1 MSKARDLADSADK
14 DIAGT
19 IVLDDIT
26 LSNDMSVADNGKVIF
41 GNDADLEI
49 LYDTT
54 NSIIKTTNT
63 HSFKLMNGSSDY
75 ITATPSNAVILFHNG
90 LPKLSTAAGG
100 ANVTGTL
107 TAGSGITVT
116 NGTSDFSRTHSTTTS
131 SLQILDLKATSAGN
145 MADGFGPSIH
155 FSASDTGTTSN
166 QVAEINAV
174 RAGSDTTFNLE
185 LQTADATRMTIGNG
199 FVDIT
204 GTLNLSNNNTNNTNK
219 EGHLLARQYASGAE
233 TEGFQILQYFANSSL
248 NRIDIGGA
256 ASTYNAATAINFYT
270 AANTT
275 TRTGTLALSIDSS
288 QNSTFSGNV
297 IADGFK
303 TDTSNTDF
311 NLLARNSS
319 NTAVYIQNGGS
330 GNILDVQ
337 SGSMSAGQGTSRFR
351 VANDGD
357 VFLGTSDYGD
367 KLNVT
372 GTGHFTGNVTLS
384 RQTNDS
390 GSTGLTFEKTRSTS
404 VNGNTIVNSGDQLG
418 YITFRGNDGDQ
429 FLDGAYI
436 LAFADS
442 SPANNDMPTN
452 LQFWTTG
459 DGNSSPTE
467 RMRIAQDGRVGIG
480 LGGANPSYMLHVN
493 GGSNPAARF
502 QQNNSTVQIAEF
514 PANGGAV
521 IWMDGSNGDLSG
533 SDYFGIH
540 ALNATDLSFSAD
552 GGNIRITMKNDGKLG
567 IGTTNPSEKL
577 EVAGTALVENAKLK
591 AIAESNT
598 DTAVDVFIY
607 DTRKDS
613 DGGAWRKRTQ
623 HTSWYNETL
632 NTATR
637 GSRKEFPSVAVI
649 VAEVSQVSIYDGD
662 DPDMPMWMTFNG
674 TNGYGSYLGRSNG
687 ANVTSVHMLNG
698 NLCVGRGNSGY
709 GEALLR
715 ANFISEHSVNY
726 AVSGWRLIQPISG
739 RDLDI
744 TSNAELNY
752 SGINSIVNIAINDVA
767 MTVLPNAPIDA
778 DSGLPV
784 PTIAVATDNGISVIK
799 DDGNVYDITNSG
811 SSYNHWDTVKFTEDN
826 KLIIQANN
834 ANTSN
839 QLTHIVDIPTS
850 DVNAN
855 NVNTIYSALNGRY
868 YHGDSCTPRLSAS
881 SYRPKVVP
889 LEQDKIAIGHNTSFT
904 SDSGGLNLIAEEP
917 STQSGQTSTSMM
929 AYIDDERN
937 TGWFIGDA
945 KIVALASTDDTDISS
960 SGNTNIL
967 AGKNWT
973 NNANFPYETLTTSG
987 LDITSAINTT
997 AYGAANLTWVSTPGR
1012 TYTAY
1017 FNMTLNSGTMPRCF
1031 MQTSSSF
1038 GNGLEFT
1045 PKNGANSFTFLASRS
1060 GSIYFSF
1067 STNNGDATNYSVSGL
1082 ELYEGGVT
1090 NHYKNPLVPND
1101 HIGISVIGSVTK
1113 TPVAT
1118 GAELVSY
1125 GGFSS
1130 SNYLYQP
1137 YSNAINFG
1145 TGDCSYTWW
1154 SKAFSSGTD
1163 RLWFSHGKYN
1173 TANSGLNILQYNSG
1187 GSGDEA
1193 HFYLGNAAA
1202 GYLVAYGIEHGSWEC
1217 WTVTRK
1223 TGTMSLYRNGKLVG
1237 SVANNN
1243 AVSLGSATF
1252 GGLYIGTG
1260 LSGSSVF
1267 PYGVREIALF
1277 RLSRT
1282 ATTAEQ
1288 AARIYNDEKSLFQ
1301 ENAKATLY
1309 GSSESVTGLAYD
1321 DDTNLLHAGT
1331 SAGRS
1336 MFQGLRRVDN
1346 TTSAVG
1352 TVISVSNDMVV
1363 EE

>member
-26 LSNDMSVADNGKVIF
+26 LSNDMSVADHGKVQF
-41 GNDADLEI
+41 GTDNDLQIYHDVSNSYINDTGAGALFLKTNYLAVAGANGNQLINAEQGAAVE
-49 LYDTT
+49 LY
-54 NSIIKTTNT
+54 
-63 HSFKLMNGSSDY
+63 
-75 ITATPSNAVILFHNG
+75 HNNQK
-90 LPKLSTAAGG
+90 KLSTNVAG
-100 ANVTGTL
+100 ATVTGTL

-131 SLQILDLKATSAGN
+131 SLQILDLKATSSGN

-256 ASTYNAATAINFYT
+256 ASTYNASTAINFYT

-297 IADGFK
+297 TADGFK

-330 GNILDVQ
+330 GSILDVQ

-404 VNGNTIVNSGDQLG
+404 VNGNTLVQSGDQLG
-418 YITFRGNDGDQ
+418 YVAFRGNDGDQ

-436 LAFADS
+436 LAFVDS

-480 LGGANPSYMLHVN
+480 LGGANPGYMLHVN

-540 ALNATDLSFSAD
+540 ALNTTDLSFSAD

-567 IGTTNPSEKL
+567 IGTSNPSEKL
-577 EVAGTALVENAKLK
+577 EVVGTALVENAKLK
-591 AIAESNT
+591 EIAKSNS
-598 DTAVDVFIY
+598 DTAVDVFVY

-623 HTSWYNETL
+623 HTSWYNEAL
-632 NTATR
+632 NTSTR
-637 GSRKEFPSVAVI
+637 GARKEFPCVAVI
-649 VAEVSQVSIYDGD
+649 VAETTKVTIYDGD
-662 DPDMPMWMTFNG
+662 DPDMPMWMVLQLLNQDQVSISAMNG
-674 TNGYGSYLGRSNG
+674 TVCLGNKYAANAGYGGNGLVMFEFAADRSRQSLSNG
-687 ANVTSVHMLNG
+687 TVPAYDAERPGVISGNQADTSIWSKQSPNATRFYPIVNTSV
-698 NLCVGRGNSGY
+698 
-709 GEALLR
+709 
-715 ANFISEHSVNY
+715 
-726 AVSGWRLIQPISG
+726 
-739 RDLDI
+739 
-744 TSNAELNY
+744 
-752 SGINSIVNIAINDVA
+752 NDVA
-767 MTVLPNAPIDA
+767 VTVLPNAPIDA
-778 DSGLPV
+778 DTGLPV
-784 PTIAVATDNGISVIK
+784 PTIAVATDGGVSVIK
-799 DDGNVYDITNSG
+799 DDGSVVDITYTTIYKVIMFIDFTKENYIIFGNDGYTSLQRWVKVYEIPLVDQTGSNGSDRSG
-811 SSYNHWDTVKFTEDN
+811 ALFHYVPYTNTGAYGSGPESMFPEGVKFLDIISNAVATDDIGVVRISDDN
-826 KLIIQANN
+826 K
-834 ANTSN
+834 
-839 QLTHIVDIPTS
+839 
-850 DVNAN
+850 
-855 NVNTIYSALNGRY
+855 
-868 YHGDSCTPRLSAS
+868 
-881 SYRPKVVP
+881 
-889 LEQDKIAIGHNTSFT
+889 
-904 SDSGGLNLIAEEP
+904 
-917 STQSGQTSTSMM
+917 ST
-929 AYIDDERN
+929 AYIASDYN
-937 TGWFIGDA
+937 TGYMNVDTKLA
-945 KIVALASTDDTDISS
+945 TLASTDDANISS
-960 SGNTNIL
+960 SGNTNL
-967 AGKNWT
+967 LSGGWT
-973 NNANFPYETLTTSG
+973 NNASFPYETFTQSG
-987 LDITSAINTT
+987 LNITSAINTS
-997 AYGAANLTWVSTPGR
+997 AYGALNKTWTAVPGR
-1012 TYTAY
+1012 TYTAK
-1017 FNMTLNSGTMPRCF
+1017 FNLTLNSGVAPRLF
-1031 MQTSSSF
+1031 VQTTSSF
-1038 GNGLEFT
+1038 GNGLEYQT
-1045 PKNGANSFTFLASRS
+1045 VNGVNCFTFRATMSS
-1060 GSIYFSF
+1060 SSYFTF
-1067 STNNGDATNYSVSGL
+1067 ATNNGDATNFSVANL
-1082 ELYEGGVT
+1082 ELYEGGVV
-1090 NHYKNPLVPND
+1090 NRSSNP
-1101 HIGISVIGSVTK
+1101 IGVSVFGGITK
-1113 TPVAT
+1113 TAVAT
-1118 GAELVSY
+1118 GAELVGYSF
-1125 GGFSS
+1125 GSN
-1130 SNYLYQP
+1130 SNYLEQSYD
-1137 YSNAINFG
+1137 SGLDFG
-1145 TGDCSYTWW
+1145 TGDFSVVCWVKPDSSMSAYPSIVNRYVSNNQESTAWLLKIAEGTSSYYFFSNQTQILSATGTVNFGAWQQVAAVRRNGILYLYVDGKLEATGAMTHTVTQSGAKLSL
-1154 SKAFSSGTD
+1154 SKDAT
-1163 RLWFSHGKYN
+1163 H
-1173 TANSGLNILQYNSG
+1173 
-1187 GSGDEA
+1187 
-1193 HFYLGNAAA
+1193 HLGNSNLA
-1202 GYLVAYGIEHGSWEC
+1202 LLRV
-1217 WTVTRK
+1217 
-1223 TGTMSLYRNGKLVG
+1223 
-1237 SVANNN
+1237 
-1243 AVSLGSATF
+1243 SAT
-1252 GGLYIGTG
+1252 
-1260 LSGSSVF
+1260 SPS
-1267 PYGVREIALF
+1267 PEQIAYM
-1277 RLSRT
+1277 
-1282 ATTAEQ
+1282 
-1288 AARIYNDEKSLFQ
+1288 YNQEKYLFQ
-1301 ENAKATLY
+1301 PNAKASLY
-1309 GSSESVTGLAYD
+1309 GTSDRVTALAYD
-1321 DDTNLLHAGT
+1321 DSTELLHAGT

-1336 MFQGLRRVDN
+1336 VFQGLTRIDN
-1346 TTSAVG
+1346 TTDAIASA
-1352 TVISVSNDMVV
+1352 ISASNGLVAED
-1363 EE
+1363 

>member
-75 ITATPSNAVILFHNG
+75 ITATPSNAVTLYHNG
-90 LPKLSTAAGG
+90 SPKLATASGG

-116 NGTSDFSRTHSTTTS
+116 NGTSDFSRTHSTTTA

-219 EGHLLARQYASGAE
+219 EGHLLARQYASGTE
-233 TEGFQILQYFANSSL
+233 TEGFQVLQYFANSSL

-256 ASTYNAATAINFYT
+256 ASPYNAATAINFYT

-288 QNSTFSGNV
+288 QNSTFSGSV
-297 IADGFK
+297 TADGFQ
-303 TDTSNTDF
+303 TDTSNTNF

-330 GNILDVQ
+330 GNILEAQ
-337 SGSMSAGQGTSRFR
+337 SGSMSAGQGITRFR

-404 VNGNTIVNSGDQLG
+404 VNGNTLVQSGDQLG
-418 YITFRGNDGDQ
+418 YVAFRGNDGDQ

-436 LAFADS
+436 LAFVDS

-480 LGGANPSYMLHVN
+480 LGGANPSYMLHVD

-502 QQNNSTVQIAEF
+502 QQNNSTVQIGEF

-540 ALNATDLSFSAD
+540 ALNTTDLSFSAD
-552 GGNIRITMKNDGKLG
+552 GGEIRMTMKNDGKLG
-567 IGTTNPSEKL
+567 IGTSNPSEKL

-591 AIAESNT
+591 AIAKSNS
-598 DTAVDVFIY
+598 DTAIDVFVY

-623 HTSWYNETL
+623 NTSWYNETL
-632 NTATR
+632 NTSTR
-637 GSRKEFPSVAVI
+637 GSRKEFPCVAVI
-649 VAEVSQVSIYDGD
+649 VVESSELTIYDGD
-662 DPDMPMWMTFNG
+662 DPDMPMWMTFPINNSSWLKHSG
-674 TNGYGSYLGRSNG
+674 GGCKAVVARDGIMVTGGDIRGSIVRFIADDG
-687 ANVTSVHMLNG
+687 NVFEAAHNYEHHGLTTRNTSVG
-698 NLCVGRGNSGY
+698 PSVG
-709 GEALLR
+709 
-715 ANFISEHSVNY
+715 
-726 AVSGWRLIQPISG
+726 PI
-739 RDLDI
+739 R
-744 TSNAELNY
+744 
-752 SGINSIVNIAINDVA
+752 IVHNKVNDVA
-767 MTVLPNAPIDA
+767 ITVLPNAPIDP
-778 DSGLPV
+778 DTGLPV
-784 PTIAVATDNGISVIK
+784 PTIAVATDGGVTVIK
-799 DDGNVYDITNSG
+799 DDGNCVDITYTTIYKLIMYIDFTKENHIIFGNDGYSSLQRWAKVYEIPLVDQTGSNGTDRSGALFHYVPYTTG
-811 SSYNHWDTVKFTEDN
+811 SSYGSNPDHMWPEGVRFLDV
-826 KLIIQANN
+826 ISN
-834 ANTSN
+834 AIATD
-839 QLTHIVDIPTS
+839 DIGAVRISDDGKSLAYITS
-850 DVNAN
+850 D
-855 NVNTIYSALNGRY
+855 Y
-868 YHGDSCTPRLSAS
+868 
-881 SYRPKVVP
+881 
-889 LEQDKIAIGHNTSFT
+889 
-904 SDSGGLNLIAEEP
+904 
-917 STQSGQTSTSMM
+917 
-929 AYIDDERN
+929 N
-937 TGWFIGDA
+937 TGYMNVDTKLA
-945 KIVALASTDDTDISS
+945 TLASTDSANISS
-960 SGNTNIL
+960 SGNTNL
-967 AGKNWT
+967 LSGGWT
-973 NNANFPYETLTTSG
+973 NNGSFPYETFTQSG

-997 AYGAANLTWVSTPGR
+997 AYGALNKTWTAVPGR
-1012 TYTAY
+1012 TYTAK
-1017 FNMTLNSGTMPRCF
+1017 FNLTLNSGVAPRLF
-1031 MQTSSSF
+1031 VQTTSSF
-1038 GNGLEFT
+1038 GNGLEYQT
-1045 PKNGANSFTFLASRS
+1045 VNGVNCFTFKASMS
-1060 GSIYFSF
+1060 SSSYFTF
-1067 STNNGDATNYSVSGL
+1067 ATNNGDATNFSVANL
-1082 ELYEGGVT
+1082 ELYEGGVV
-1090 NHYKNPLVPND
+1090 NRSSNP
-1101 HIGISVIGSVTK
+1101 IGVSVFGGITK
-1113 TPVAT
+1113 TAVAT
-1118 GAELVSY
+1118 GAELMGYSF
-1125 GGFSS
+1125 GSN
-1130 SNYLYQP
+1130 SNYLEQSYD
-1137 YSNAINFG
+1137 SSLDFG
-1145 TGDCSYTWW
+1145 TGDFSVVCWVKPDSSMSAYPSIVNRYVSNNQESTAWLLKIAEGTSSYYF
-1154 SKAFSSGTD
+1154 FSNQTQILSATGTVNFGVWQQVAAVRRNGILYLYVDGKLEATGAMTHTVTQSGAKLSLSRDAT
-1163 RLWFSHGKYN
+1163 H
-1173 TANSGLNILQYNSG
+1173 
-1187 GSGDEA
+1187 
-1193 HFYLGNAAA
+1193 HLGNSNLA
-1202 GYLVAYGIEHGSWEC
+1202 LLRV
-1217 WTVTRK
+1217 
-1223 TGTMSLYRNGKLVG
+1223 
-1237 SVANNN
+1237 
-1243 AVSLGSATF
+1243 SATAP
-1252 GGLYIGTG
+1252 
-1260 LSGSSVF
+1260 S
-1267 PYGVREIALF
+1267 PEQIAYM
-1277 RLSRT
+1277 
-1282 ATTAEQ
+1282 
-1288 AARIYNDEKSLFQ
+1288 YNQEKHLFQ
-1301 ENAKATLY
+1301 PNAKASLY
-1309 GSSESVTGLAYD
+1309 GTSNVVTAIAYD
-1321 DDTNLLHAGT
+1321 DDEELLHVGT

-1336 MFQGLRRVDN
+1336 VFQGLTRIDN
-1346 TTSAVG
+1346 TTDAIASA
-1352 TVISVSNDMVV
+1352 ISASNGLVAED
-1363 EE
+1363 